1 MSDLEDLSAKAARLW
16 FEFMQAQAK
25 AAADAAEKLPEV
37 TRSLAEAGLPLAAE
51 VNRWFEGALPTARS
65 ADAEPAPQMEEAS
78 APAST
83 SLASG
88 DDQPRAAT
96 ASRSQR
102 QLSRGNHRR
111 LKVPK
116 SMSRRRARRA

>member
-1 MSDLEDLSAKAARLW
+1 MSELEDLSAKAARLG

-25 AAADAAEKLPEV
+25 AATDAAEKLPEV
-37 TRSLAEAGLPLAAE
+37 TRSLAEAGVPLAAE
-51 VNRWFEGALPTARS
+51 VNRWFESALPTARS

-78 APAST
+78 APAT

-88 DDQPRAAT
+88 DDQPRVAT

>member
-78 APAST
+78 APAS
-83 SLASG
+83 LASG

>member
-25 AAADAAEKLPEV
+25 AATDAAEKLPEV
-37 TRSLAEAGLPLAAE
+37 TRSLAEAGVPLAAE

-78 APAST
+78 APAT

-88 DDQPRAAT
+88 DDQPRVAT